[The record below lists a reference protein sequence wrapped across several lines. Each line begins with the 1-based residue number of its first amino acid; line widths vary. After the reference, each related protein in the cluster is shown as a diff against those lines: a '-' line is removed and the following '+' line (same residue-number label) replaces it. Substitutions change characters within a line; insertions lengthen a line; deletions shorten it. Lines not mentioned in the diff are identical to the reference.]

1 MDFPHRRTCSF
12 LQVLHSSLTMEEH
25 HHDPP
30 QEFELTSRLNA
41 LKDSNGKLSTQTNPF
56 ATPVGSRP
64 NTVSNSLFSSST
76 ALHRTAAPPTY
87 FKSRRIKKGEQER
100 PWLNQKDPK
109 EKWVWIIPLIG
120 LFLGLGLCAVQVW
133 FGLQRISKHT
143 YCPVLDEDWSGGFK
157 EDIWTR
163 EAEVGGFG

>member
-1 MDFPHRRTCSF
+1 
-12 LQVLHSSLTMEEH
+12 MEEN

-41 LKDSNGKLSTQTNPF
+41 LKDSNGKLSTQANPF

-64 NTVSNSLFSSST
+64 NTVSNSMFSSST
-76 ALHRTAAPPTY
+76 ALHRTAPPPTY

-100 PWLNQKDPK
+100 PWLDQKDPK

-120 LFLGLGLCAVQVW
+120 LFLGLGLCGVQVW

-163 EAEVGGFG
+163 EAEVGGFGYAQLQT

>member
-1 MDFPHRRTCSF
+1 MLF
-12 LQVLHSSLTMEEH
+12 LQVLHSPPTMEEN

-41 LKDSNGKLSTQTNPF
+41 LKDSNGKLQANPF

-64 NTVSNSLFSSST
+64 NTVSNSMFSSST
-76 ALHRTAAPPTY
+76 ALHRSAAPPTY
-87 FKSRRIKKGEQER
+87 FKSRRIQKGEQER

-163 EAEVGGFG
+163 EAEVGGFGYAISRI